1 MNNLA
6 DRLNTTFDAKGAMIL
21 SVNAFAKLCQTG
33 ECESL
38 NKDAKLI
45 IFTHSAQI
53 RGDLVDTEGS
63 DSADVIIDDI
73 QQVYEKLLQDL
84 PVDVALTTQCHPI
97 SLKNVTLTPY
107 SAPNSKLEIGF
118 IQLFT
123 DQIVGVSVG

>member
-6 DRLNTTFDAKGAMIL
+6 DRLNTTFDVKGAMIL

-33 ECESL
+33 ECETL
-38 NKDAKLI
+38 KKDNKLI

-53 RGDLVDTEGS
+53 RGDLIS
-63 DSADVIIDDI
+63 DETADSTDIINTI
-73 QQVYEKLLQDL
+73 QQTQEKLLQDL
-84 PVDVALTTQCHPI
+84 PADVPLTTQCHAI
-97 SLKNVTLTPY
+97 NLKNVTLTPY
-107 SAPNSKLEIGF
+107 SAPNSKLTIDF

>member
-6 DRLNTTFDAKGAMIL
+6 DRLNTTFDVKGAMIS
-21 SVNAFAKLCQTG
+21 SVYAFVKLCQTG

-63 DSADVIIDDI
+63 DSVDVIVDTI
-73 QQVYEKLLQDL
+73 QQTQEKLLQDL
-84 PVDVALTTQCHPI
+84 SADITLTTQCHPI
-97 SLKNVTLTPY
+97 SLKNVTIMPY
-107 SAPNSKLEIGF
+107 ATNGSTTVQF
-118 IQLFT
+118 MQVFT

>member
-6 DRLNTTFDAKGAMIL
+6 DRLNTTFDVKGAMIS
-21 SVNAFAKLCQTG
+21 SVYAFAKLCQTG

-63 DSADVIIDDI
+63 DSVDVIVDTI
-73 QQVYEKLLQDL
+73 QQAQEKLLQDL
-84 PVDVALTTQCHPI
+84 SADITLTTQCHPI
-97 SLKNVTLTPY
+97 SLKNVTIMPY
-107 SAPNSKLEIGF
+107 AANGSTTVQF
-118 IQLFT
+118 MQVFT